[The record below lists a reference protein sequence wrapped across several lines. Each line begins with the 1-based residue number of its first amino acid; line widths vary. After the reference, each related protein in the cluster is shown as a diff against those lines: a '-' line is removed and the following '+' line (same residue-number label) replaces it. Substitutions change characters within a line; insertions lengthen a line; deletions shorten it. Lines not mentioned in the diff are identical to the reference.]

1 MIFGKKN
8 IYNSKLNIFME
19 RIASMFF
26 HSRTQAHIFHTRVK
40 GPGSFA
46 AHTALQAYYEGIV
59 PLIDGLVEGY
69 QGQYGLIEYK
79 EVNGVDND
87 ASVENMVKYFDNLCK
102 FLDKERKEPKLQMSW
117 LQNDLDNVASLL
129 YSTKYKLINLQ

>member
-1 MIFGKKN
+1 
-8 IYNSKLNIFME
+8 ME
-19 RIASMFF
+19 RIASMFL
-26 HSRTQAHIFHTRVK
+26 HSRTQAHIFHTRVT
-40 GPGSFA
+40 GEGSFS
-46 AHTALQAYYEGIV
+46 AHIALQAYYEGIA

-87 ASVENMVKYFDNLCK
+87 ASIENIVKYFDNLCK
-102 FLDKERKEPKLQMSW
+102 FLAKERQDEKLQMSW
-117 LQNDLDNVASLL
+117 LQNDIDNIASLL

>member
-1 MIFGKKN
+1 
-8 IYNSKLNIFME
+8 ME

-26 HSRTQAHIFHTRVK
+26 HSRTQAHIFHTRVT
-40 GPGSFA
+40 GEGSFA

-59 PLIDGLVEGY
+59 PLIDGLVEAY

-87 ASVENMVKYFDNLCK
+87 VSKENMVKYFDNLCK

-117 LQNDLDNVASLL
+117 LQNDLDNIASLL

>member
-1 MIFGKKN
+1 MD
-8 IYNSKLNIFME
+8 

-46 AHTALQAYYEGIV
+46 AHTALQAYYEGII
-59 PLIDGLVEGY
+59 PLLDGVIETY

-87 ASVENMVKYFDNLCK
+87 ASPENMIKYFDNLCK

-117 LQNDLDNVASLL
+117 LQNDLDNIASLL

>member
-1 MIFGKKN
+1 
-8 IYNSKLNIFME
+8 ME

-26 HSRTQAHIFHTRVK
+26 HSRTQAHIFHTRVT
-40 GPGSFA
+40 GEGSLA

-59 PLIDGLVEGY
+59 PFIDGLVEAY

-87 ASVENMVKYFDNLCK
+87 ASKENMVKYFDNLCK
-102 FLDKERKEPKLQMSW
+102 FLDKERKQPKLQMSW